1 MNKEKVLDVL
11 AYIIAGIKWI
21 IAIGLGL
28 LVIYTI
34 GELLITELSSIEFNF
49 NWKSTFEFL
58 KQIGLAMLAM
68 FLMIFVVAI
77 FSFSD
82 DRIRKIKE
90 KKADDEF
97 LDAFKKTVEDWER
110 E

>member
-34 GELLITELSSIEFNF
+34 GELLITELSGIEFNF
-49 NWKSTFEFL
+49 NWNSAFDFL
-58 KQIGLAMLAM
+58 KQLGIAFLAM
-68 FLMIFVVAI
+68 FLIIFVVAI

-82 DRIRKIKE
+82 ERIRKIKE
-90 KKADDEF
+90 KK
-97 LDAFKKTVEDWER
+97 R
-110 E
+110 EEEWLNEE

>member
-11 AYIIAGIKWI
+11 AYTVVGIMWI
-21 IAIGLGL
+21 IGIGLGL
-28 LVIYTI
+28 LAIYTF

-58 KQIGLAMLAM
+58 KQIGLAMLSL
-68 FLMIFVVAI
+68 FLIFFFIAI
-77 FSFSD
+77 WSFSD

-90 KKADDEF
+90 KK
-97 LDAFKKTVEDWER
+97 R
-110 E
+110 EEEWLNEE